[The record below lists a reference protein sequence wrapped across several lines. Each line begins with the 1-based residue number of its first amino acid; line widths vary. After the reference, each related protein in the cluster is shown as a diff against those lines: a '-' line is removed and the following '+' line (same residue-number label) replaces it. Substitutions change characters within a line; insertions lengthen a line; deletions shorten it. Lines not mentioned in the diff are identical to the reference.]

1 MYSQR
6 YSQYLINLE
15 DYLSKDHIALYSSG
29 IASETCRYNKK
40 WVGLPINIEYNV
52 LYSNTKLLE
61 QYGKTVPKTWKELLE
76 TGKFISQKEKE
87 KEKGTGDDELIIY
100 NGLFPKYETSMIS
113 TRELIYS
120 FRKKKE
126 SPFPEY
132 SSQEAVNALNMI
144 KKIKEELASDIIF
157 QNTEVESIARILTGK
172 ALFIKF
178 WYMPFINSIFKTTVL
193 VGDKEGISASGVGGS
208 NVGIFNRISEK
219 RKKAAIEFLKF
230 ATSKETQK
238 KLITNS
244 LSYSAINSLYDDK
257 EVCKFIDCELM
268 KNIQPI
274 IRPTTIYNNYD
285 EYSTK
290 FQNLFFEFL
299 YENRSAT
306 DVLNDIYDLT
316 HIYYVPFGQST
327 IYGEGVFIIAGIILL
342 IIIST
347 IPFFFIH
354 KYKPFFQFLSLSF
367 WLITILGLLLH
378 LGAVIINYGE
388 LTKSKCQYYF
398 MLLSFGFTFQ
408 FIPIFHKL
416 IINYPNENKY
426 SNFIR
431 KKSFLFLLC
440 FIIYDII
447 TNILFL
453 IMDPFRIESIIK
465 EKGKNFN
472 ICKINN
478 ALGKNLLITTY
489 IEKGLIFISMLF
501 LLHKEWNMWETLK
514 DVKHITAMIIGD
526 TVLYIFYI
534 ISITLINDYIAKF
547 LFSSLVLFI
556 FTILNYILIYGVK
569 IIQIITNDVSDIMFI
584 EELSK
589 YSKST
594 QSNISSDIVGSS
606 CESKSKISLCSS
618 KMTDEITPSKL
629 DIYDINTSDMKL

>member
-1 MYSQR
+1 
-6 YSQYLINLE
+6 
-15 DYLSKDHIALYSSG
+15 
-29 IASETCRYNKK
+29 
-40 WVGLPINIEYNV
+40 
-52 LYSNTKLLE
+52 
-61 QYGKTVPKTWKELLE
+61 
-76 TGKFISQKEKE
+76 
-87 KEKGTGDDELIIY
+87 
-100 NGLFPKYETSMIS
+100 
-113 TRELIYS
+113 
-120 FRKKKE
+120 
-126 SPFPEY
+126 
-132 SSQEAVNALNMI
+132 
-144 KKIKEELASDIIF
+144 
-157 QNTEVESIARILTGK
+157 
-172 ALFIKF
+172 
-178 WYMPFINSIFKTTVL
+178 MPFINSIFKTTVL

-629 DIYDINTSDMKL
+629 DIYDINTSDVKL